1 MPFTRWEF
9 LLYNFVAI
17 VPFIVLLLLSFK
29 NHLRYGVVR
38 SVIIAAPFVAAWS
51 SFQFAAIYNYLPWIG
66 LADVISPLIVIALL
80 FILFDDHP
88 GRILFAFLVICNFSN
103 LCVSLAKYTE
113 SLISVG
119 YAFMRYHWTYSCLLL
134 GYEILI
140 CFFIWH
146 TIFRDFS
153 SIDTPEAR
161 DITIWRYLWLVPAT
175 FYVVWMYMFYSGT
188 GSAVHKLVKLHY
200 TLAILVIDL
209 GSLMVYRMIILSV
222 REQEENLSLRS
233 ENFHLQMMALQY
245 QNIEQNIKQTRRM
258 RHDLRHVLATISTM
272 AEASD
277 MEHILKYI
285 AELQNNMELATPL
298 KFCENSAVNAVLSYY
313 APQMTRED
321 ITYSVQ
327 LQLPDDLSI
336 SSADL
341 SVLFANLVENA
352 IEACRQQIHT
362 ERRIAIQGSMH
373 GDNTI
378 AFTFTNT
385 YSVKPQ
391 MDSHGVLLSTKHEGT
406 GIGVESV
413 RSIVHKY
420 NGQMDIKAENNIF
433 NVKILLLTE

>member
-66 LADVISPLIVIALL
+66 LADVISPFIVIALL

-119 YAFMRYHWTYSCLLL
+119 YAFLRYHWTYSCLLL

-175 FYVVWMYMFYSGT
+175 FYVVWMYMFYSGD
-188 GSAVHKLVKLHY
+188 GSAVAKLAQLYYVL
-200 TLAILVIDL
+200 TILTVDL
-209 GSLMVYRMIILSV
+209 GSLVVYRVIIQTV
-222 REQEENLSLRS
+222 REQAENLELRAK
-233 ENFHLQMMALQY
+233 NFNLQMISLQY
-245 QNIEQNIKQTRRM
+245 QNIEQKIQQTRRL
-258 RHDLRHVLATISTM
+258 RHDLRHILAVIGSM

-277 MEHILKYI
+277 WEHLQKYI
-285 AELQNNMELATPL
+285 TEVQNSTDLATPI
-298 KFCENSAVNAVLSYY
+298 KYCENNAVNAVLSYY
-313 APQMTRED
+313 VPQMKKD
-321 ITYSVQ
+321 AITASIQ
-327 LQLPDDLSI
+327 LSLPDDLKI
-336 SSADL
+336 SSSDL
-341 SVLFANLVENA
+341 SILFANLVENA
-352 IEACRQQIHT
+352 IEACRHQIHT
-362 ERRIAIQGSMH
+362 ERKITIQGSMH

-385 YSVKPQ
+385 YSIQPKT
-391 MDSHGVLLSTKHEGT
+391 DSRGVLLSIKHDGN

-413 RSIVHKY
+413 RVIVKKY
-420 NGQMDIKAENNIF
+420 NGHMDIKAENNVF
-433 NVKILLLTE
+433 TVKILLLTE